1 MAAQRHDVEI
11 LLKVTQE
18 GLSNVDKLTERL
30 EELRSALSKRIGT
43 NALAEFTANA
53 LKSGRKDLVAIG
65 QEFTALEKA
74 ATRSVEQLN
83 KVLSSLGS
91 DIGGVK
97 SLERIQELL
106 NKIGS
111 GQKVDLREA
120 FKTEGLVDSFKIFI
134 SNLKE
139 AQKLAKSAGNIELFD
154 DIARQVKD
162 AQAANRELNKFIKS
176 RDDLNRNPAQ
186 LSAETTEKFKQA
198 VKEVGDL
205 QKQFEIAK
213 KGGNLGAVKDTISA
227 GLQKVRKSI
236 NDVIDAK
243 RALGQDAQI
252 AIDKRAELD
261 KFQKKVNLTSKA
273 INSLNNQEVEL
284 KTKISGD
291 LDSTKGGITKLN
303 ADIQKAL
310 KQGNVEII
318 PTLVSRKAELEA
330 QLGVMEADI
339 RKFNDSAQLRIFNK
353 ATSGLNNAESGIVDL
368 QNFARNHPVN
378 LISNA
383 AQLEHDIDLVEGR
396 LSGLVREVKKFA
408 DVGNSVHIL
417 PSAHQEINVIIADLE
432 RLIKE
437 KQRLGEDTQSLQL
450 RLLGAQ
456 EFKQQLG
463 SLGVQA
469 DEVVNKKRT
478 VRAELDYSLEQ
489 IKKKASELERDFQDA
504 VKNKDFKAI
513 AKLEVRRQGLV
524 GEQSG
529 LKSSAVGTNDESVLR
544 GFDKQAIS
552 LAGLGKQFRD
562 FQQSAPTGIFAKL
575 GQTISD
581 TNKKI
586 GGSSTIFRALGSS
599 IRVMGTAGFLA
610 GGQFRT
616 LGFALSALGSIV
628 QNVLPLFF
636 QIGGALG
643 PVIGGALGGIAI
655 GFTAIAAKI
664 LIAGAALAEFI
675 KVGFEFNALSE
686 NTQNSVAALIAEFF
700 TISQGGKVV
709 GEGLGEGQAATARFA
724 AASEL
729 AAEQVHKLAI
739 EAITTQFTT
748 KELFQTFQAV
758 AVALGPY
765 AVNVNNI
772 TKLTGLFA
780 RAASVARVPAE
791 ALGTAVQNIISG
803 NARANKLQGL
813 FNQLSDSK
821 GIALTAKHIK
831 ELRAAGGDKLITEL
845 SRALEKLTVAAG
857 VAQAQSF
864 TGVISNFQDALNLIS
879 GDATQKAFE
888 AFRNGL
894 GGTFKIVDG
903 EFKQLTEG
911 LISKLIVIGK
921 SGVELTAPVKQLIAS
936 LSPIL
941 EKISQDV
948 VKFLGSVLD
957 YVLRIGTYL
966 EQNGNKLLEIWET
979 TKFILTT
986 LGGIYG
992 DIVNIIAGTNEE
1004 SNTLSALAIVL
1015 QFIAETTN
1023 IIRGFFDLM
1032 VIGIGLI
1039 LILAEALLRVVI
1051 NIGIAADAVLSFLA
1065 SGGKSVESGLG
1076 RALKAV
1082 KTELIEIEDRTGR
1095 MVNAAVDGFT
1105 AAQDATERYHIALRA
1120 LRVEQELQIKQK
1132 DKEKKARVGQIITEG
1147 AKAQSQAKGN
1157 QKKQAGIELETIKR
1171 LVKDEGLTEFNLKGL
1186 GFSKD
1191 DIDKATK
1198 FETTPNKPAIRTD
1211 QKDKKGGRSEHLKSQ
1226 LAALKELN
1234 DAKLGLFKQELDNE
1248 FNLAQ
1253 SNIERQK
1260 SIIQDLVE
1268 FRIISEQRA
1277 SVEVAKLRRQEL
1289 DNEIIKRNAT
1299 IGEIRTKNRQ
1309 DQLAFLKESRDIN
1322 KEENTK
1328 KDRNKPFGEARRLSR
1343 QSELETRRKAA
1354 EIKGN
1359 TAVLAQLGEIELLKR
1374 RELEIEQDLL
1384 RFQTQRLIKID
1395 EELRKTRTR
1404 VSNLSDPTSNTSFK
1418 NNVGQIIQQSLPD
1431 IIDLDNEINALN
1443 DEIRKSIDD
1452 LDEKSHK
1459 FFTNRLRQDLELKK
1473 LKLEEIDLLIKEE
1486 SAKQINLFLDK
1497 ERNALRF
1504 NEEQIQRQIALGT
1517 KDEKQGIVEIT
1528 AARQQLVPVLQK
1540 ALDILK
1546 AQGETTPEQI
1556 NRINDLKN
1564 QIADFSKEITEG
1576 DLLKASNEIKD
1587 NFVDFFDKLQEN
1599 IGDAKN
1605 SFADLAKSI
1614 LGTFRRLI
1622 SQKIVEQLFGSLFEP
1637 TGKTEGKVQG
1647 LVGKFLKIF
1656 GLGKENGL
1664 NEQVAKQKEI
1674 NPVTGQ
1680 EANEKLG
1687 QIANQNKSLDGFSQS
1702 LIDTVNAVKEYKELT
1717 RNAGEELAQ
1726 ISLKANK
1733 LGIDLSRV
1741 SGGLEAINLEI
1752 LNTNINQVSSVI
1764 LNSLIPEL
1772 EILVSTLQAGAGQ
1785 QKPNPFG
1792 NIDLGSLIDE
1802 EAEGRRH
1809 GGLIKKFA
1817 KGGKVGNRYNF
1828 VSGGANTSSEDSVP
1842 AFLSNGEF
1850 VMTRAAVNMFGL
1862 GLMESLNGFAGGGFI
1877 NDFSSGYKKP
1887 LIDALKFNYEDGG
1900 ASLRNKPA
1908 PIVEQVAQAKKKTGR
1923 FRRIF
1928 GGILSAVAPFLN
1940 FIPVIGPFLALG
1952 AGAAGGALTGSANG
1966 GLKGGLLG
1974 GLFGGLSNL
1983 GGFAGGTGKF
1993 ASFSKFFS
2001 SGPGKLI
2008 TNIGNS
2014 SVGNQTANT
2023 SGSLAELLS
2032 GKGKSGG
2039 SGLSGILGKL
2049 RGILG
2054 KLGLKFAGGGQVDSK
2069 QLIALFGILSSLGG
2083 LFNKKPAQEEAEPEF
2098 IDPDL
2103 ERKNRFGSAYRP
2115 FIDAGILA
2123 DFQYSPESYQK
2134 LFGGKLST
2142 APSTKKRGGFLSGI
2156 FGFLGQILPFLAAF
2170 AGSKGSYGSFKGLGS
2185 PSVNPGNGNVFAAKG
2200 GLIKRLADG
2209 GFVEGAGS
2217 GTSDS
2222 ILSLL
2227 SNGEYVIN
2235 AKAVKMLGTG
2245 LLESL
2250 NSGRYAFADGGL
2262 VGDGM
2267 VIPSLGATAASPNVN
2282 VNTPVNIYN
2291 MLDQDSL
2298 VGEYFQTSSGQ
2309 KVLLN
2314 FISKNRKTI
2323 NTTLGK

>member
-1 MAAQRHDVEI
+1 MASQSFNVEI
-11 LLKVTQE
+11 LLKVLQE
-18 GLSNVDKLTERL
+18 GFGNVGKLTEQFGTL
-30 EELRSALSKRIGT
+30 KKTLTTFDEES
-43 NALAEFTANA
+43 FTRKFKDEV
-53 LKSGRKDLVAIG
+53 LKNFSD
-65 QEFTALEKA
+65 LEKA
-74 ATRSVEQLN
+74 AANFSTRFEKTFKAKLPFALN
-83 KVLSSLGS
+83 EAKNEFAKTNSAIITEFDRLEKKLNSN
-91 DIGGVK
+91 IGGIK

-106 NKIGS
+106 SKLRS
-111 GQKVDLREA
+111 GEKVDLREA
-120 FKTEGLVDSFKIFI
+120 FKTEGIADGIKIFI
-134 SNLKE
+134 STLKE
-139 AQKLAKSAGNIELFD
+139 AQRLAKSAGNIELFD
-154 DIARQVKD
+154 DLARQIKD

-186 LSAETTEKFKQA
+186 LSAETTRKFQQTKR
-198 VKEVGDL
+198 DL
-205 QKQFEIAK
+205 AGLISQFQIAQ
-213 KGGNLGAVKDTISA
+213 KGGNLGTIKDTLSQ
-227 GLQKVRKSI
+227 GLQKARKSLVE
-236 NDVIDAK
+236 VIEAK
-243 RALGQDAQI
+243 RALGSDVT
-252 AIDKRAELD
+252 RELVKLAD
-261 KFQKKVNLTSKA
+261 LDRFQKQVNLISKDV
-273 INSLNNQEVEL
+273 NSLNNQEVEL
-284 KTKISGD
+284 KTKITGD
-291 LDSTKGGITKLN
+291 LENTKGGISKLN

-310 KQGNVEII
+310 KQNNIEIL
-318 PTLVSRKAELEA
+318 PTLNLRGAELDA
-330 QLGVMEADI
+330 QLRTVESDV
-339 RKFNDSAQLRIFNK
+339 RKFNDAAQLKLFNK
-353 ATSGLNNAESGIVDL
+353 ATSGLNNAAEGIVQLED
-368 QNFARNHPVN
+368 FAKTHPIN
-378 LISNA
+378 LISNT

-396 LSGLVREVKKFA
+396 LASLVREVKKFA

-456 EFKQQLG
+456 EFKQQLVN
-463 SLGVQA
+463 LGVQA

-478 VRAELDYSLEQ
+478 ARVELDYKLEQ

-504 VKNKDFKAI
+504 VKNKNFKAV
-513 AKLEVRRQGLV
+513 AKLEVQRQDLV
-524 GEQSG
+524 NEQRG
-529 LKSSAVGTNDESVLR
+529 LKSSAIGTNDESVLR

-616 LGFALSALGSIV
+616 LGFALSALGSVV

-643 PVIGGALGGIAI
+643 PVIGGVLGGVAI
-655 GFTAIAAKI
+655 GFAAIAAKI

-675 KVGFEFNALSE
+675 KVGFEFNALAE

-700 TISQGGKVV
+700 TISQGGKII
-709 GEGLGEGQAATARFA
+709 GEGLSEGQAATARFS

-729 AAEQVHKLAI
+729 AAEQVHKLAL

-758 AVALGPY
+758 ATALGPY
-765 AVNVNNI
+765 AQNVDNI
-772 TKLTGLFA
+772 TKLTGQFA
-780 RAASVARVPAE
+780 RAASIARVPAE

-803 NARANKLQGL
+803 NARANKLQAL
-813 FNQLSDSK
+813 FNQLSDSE

-888 AFRNGL
+888 AFRTGL
-894 GGTFKIVDG
+894 GGSFEIVNG

-911 LISKLIVIGK
+911 LINKLIVIGK
-921 SGVELTAPVKQLIAS
+921 SGIELTAPVKQLIAS

-941 EKISQDV
+941 EKITQDV
-948 VKFLGSVLD
+948 VKFLGTALD
-957 YVLRIGTYL
+957 YVLSIGTFL
-966 EQNGNKLLEIWET
+966 EKNGGTILEIWET
-979 TKFILTT
+979 FKLILVTI
-986 LGGIYG
+986 GGIYDDLVSILRG
-992 DIVNIIAGTNEE
+992 SDEVGGSISILLGLLELVAIATYGIRLTVAGIAIPL
-1004 SNTLSALAIVL
+1004 TLIL
-1015 QFIAETTN
+1015 
-1023 IIRGFFDLM
+1023 DL
-1032 VIGIGLI
+1032 VAQIGL
-1039 LILAEALLRVVI
+1039 LIIKYFNAVTFGLFNEQLKIATELANSLHGAFVNSV
-1051 NIGIAADAVLSFLA
+1051 DAVGDATDAVIRYRQELDKIKNPIPQGLNFTRPDDQNKFIREQIAKGVSSFDIA
-1065 SGGKSVESGLG
+1065 VQTGITPAEIE
-1076 RALKAV
+1076 KARL
-1082 KTELIEIEDRTGR
+1082 KTE
-1095 MVNAAVDGFT
+1095 
-1105 AAQDATERYHIALRA
+1105 
-1120 LRVEQELQIKQK
+1120 
-1132 DKEKKARVGQIITEG
+1132 
-1147 AKAQSQAKGN
+1147 
-1157 QKKQAGIELETIKR
+1157 
-1171 LVKDEGLTEFNLKGL
+1171 
-1186 GFSKD
+1186 
-1191 DIDKATK
+1191 
-1198 FETTPNKPAIRTD
+1198 PNKPAFRTD
-1211 QKDKKGGRSEHLKSQ
+1211 QKNKKGGRTPVDNAKSEESAAKS
-1226 LAALKELN
+1226 LN
-1234 DAKLGLFKQELDNE
+1234 DAFFKLRKQREANEINLVKQNIDQQKALFQDFADFRLLSEEKLATELARLRNQEIDLEVVSKLREIEDVETKRKADIAAIKKDRVRLIENEARLSAKQKKPIRLG
-1248 FNLAQ
+1248 
-1253 SNIERQK
+1253 SERQINNIK
-1260 SIIQDLVE
+1260 LKT
-1268 FRIISEQRA
+1268 A
-1277 SVEVAKLRRQEL
+1277 SVEAEAQTIKLQ
-1289 DNEIIKRNAT
+1289 
-1299 IGEIRTKNRQ
+1299 
-1309 DQLAFLKESRDIN
+1309 
-1322 KEENTK
+1322 
-1328 KDRNKPFGEARRLSR
+1328 
-1343 QSELETRRKAA
+1343 
-1354 EIKGN
+1354 
-1359 TAVLAQLGEIELLKR
+1359 GEIEVLERQRLEINRELLKT
-1374 RELEIEQDLL
+1374 
-1384 RFQTQRLIKID
+1384 QTQRLIQSDQEITKAKAI
-1395 EELRKTRTR
+1395 
-1404 VSNLSDPTSNTSFK
+1404 VAALSDPTTFNSFQASA
-1418 NNVGQIIQQSLPD
+1418 NQIIQESLPELLRITTFLAD
-1431 IIDLDNEINALN
+1431 STEKEFSNLGAKALEFYN
-1443 DEIRKSIDD
+1443 NRKKQEQE
-1452 LDEKSHK
+1452 LLGL
-1459 FFTNRLRQDLELKK
+1459 RLQQLQFQLKEQSARQVEL
-1473 LKLEEIDLLIKEE
+1473 IV
-1486 SAKQINLFLDK
+1486 DK
-1497 ERNALRF
+1497 ERNTLRF
-1504 NEEQIQRQIALGT
+1504 EEEQIQRKIALGT
-1517 KDEKQGIVEIT
+1517 KDEKEGIVEIT
-1528 AARQQLVPVLQK
+1528 AARKQLVPVLQK
-1540 ALDILK
+1540 ALDILV
-1546 AQGETTPEQI
+1546 AQGATTPEQI
-1556 NRINDLKN
+1556 ARIRELQN
-1564 QIADFSKEITEG
+1564 QIGEFSKDITEG
-1576 DLLKASNEIKD
+1576 DLLKASNQIKD
-1587 NFVDFFDKLQEN
+1587 NFTDFFDKLQEN

-1622 SQKIVEQLFGSLFEP
+1622 SQRIVEELFGSLFP
-1637 TGKTEGKVQG
+1637 KPGQTEGKAG
-1647 LVGKFLKIF
+1647 GFFASILRAL
-1656 GLGKENGL
+1656 GLGKEVGL
-1664 NEQVAKQKEI
+1664 NEQVAQKSTTTPQTQDELDRLKAKAPTDEI
-1674 NPVTGQ
+1674 RLPNGSVFNRTLI
-1680 EANEKLG
+1680 EAGKA
-1687 QIANQNKSLDGFSQS
+1687 ISD
-1702 LIDTVNAVKEYKELT
+1702 YKDLT
-1717 RNAGEELAQ
+1717 RISAEELSKLSNVAQ
-1726 ISLKANK
+1726 K
-1733 LGIDLSRV
+1733 LALDLTGVNPTS
-1741 SGGLEAINLEI
+1741 
-1752 LNTNINQVSSVI
+1752 LNTT
-1764 LNSLIPEL
+1764 LNNTNSTIASIIPYLTSIAASLE
-1772 EILVSTLQAGAGQ
+1772 AGAGQ
-1785 QKPNPFG
+1785 QKSNPFG

-1850 VMTRAAVNMFGL
+1850 VMSRAAVNMLGL
-1862 GLMESLNGFAGGGFI
+1862 GFMESLNGFAGGGFI
-1877 NDFSSGYKKP
+1877 NDFSSGGYKKP

-1908 PIVEQVAQAKKKTGR
+1908 PIIEKIAQVKKKTGG

-1928 GGILSAVAPFLN
+1928 GGILSAIAPFLN

-1983 GGFAGGTGKF
+1983 GGFAGGSGKF

-2001 SGPGKLI
+2001 SGGGKLI
-2008 TNIGNS
+2008 TNLGNT

-2039 SGLSGILGKL
+2039 LGGGLSGILGKL

-2069 QLIALFGILSSLGG
+2069 QLIALFGIISSLGG
-2083 LFNKKPAQEEAEPEF
+2083 LFNKKPQQETAEPEF

-2103 ERKNRFGSAYRP
+2103 ARKNRFGSAYRP
-2115 FIDAGILA
+2115 LIDAGVLA
-2123 DFQYSPESYQK
+2123 DFQYSPESYRK
-2134 LFGGKLST
+2134 LFGGVPGT
-2142 APSTKKRGGFLSGI
+2142 NPNPKKKGGFLSGI
-2156 FGFLGQILPFLAAF
+2156 AGFLGQILPFLAAF

-2217 GTSDS
+2217 ATSDS

-2291 MLDQDSL
+2291 MLDQDEL
-2298 VGEYFQTSSGQ
+2298 VGSWVDTASGQ
-2309 KVLLN
+2309 RKILN
-2314 FISKNRKTI
+2314 FMAKNRKTI